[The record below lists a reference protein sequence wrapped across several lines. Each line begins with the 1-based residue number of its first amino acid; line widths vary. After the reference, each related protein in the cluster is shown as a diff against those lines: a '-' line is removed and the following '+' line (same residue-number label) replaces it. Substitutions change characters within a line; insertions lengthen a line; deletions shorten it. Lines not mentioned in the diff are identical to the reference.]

1 MKNNLTDKDIKTLN
15 KFGKK
20 YDIRVLKIKDRKEIF
35 NIRNLDILDLDYEIE
50 YIPTEV
56 FKLIILEKLQIRCN
70 NLIELPKEIGN
81 LTNLKK
87 LYISNYEIKY
97 IPTEVFKLINLKILY
112 ISCKNLI
119 ELPKEIGNL
128 TNLKE
133 LFIYC
138 ESLKE
143 LPKEIYNLINLKALE
158 ISCENLESFPDGIE
172 RLTNLEKL
180 IIFGKSCNLKILPT
194 EEIKKLNN
202 IKELEI
208 RLQLNE

>member
-81 LTNLKK
+81 LTNLKE
-87 LYISNYEIKY
+87 LNIR
-97 IPTEVFKLINLKILY
+97 
-112 ISCKNLI
+112 CCNLI
-119 ELPKEIGNL
+119 ELPKESKNACFATGFANSQL
-128 TNLKE
+128 V
-133 LFIYC
+133 
-138 ESLKE
+138 
-143 LPKEIYNLINLKALE
+143 PK
-158 ISCENLESFPDGIE
+158 P
-172 RLTNLEKL
+172 
-180 IIFGKSCNLKILPT
+180 P
-194 EEIKKLNN
+194 
-202 IKELEI
+202 
-208 RLQLNE
+208 